1 MVEMEDDYKI
11 YRLIAQ
17 STSDLICTTT
27 VSLDPKYTYVSP
39 SYESILGYKEND
51 LIGKPVWEHLHPSDK
66 VILLPLLK
74 TYLNRII
81 KKDLANVDRRIFEK
95 FKVRIKD
102 KEGRWH
108 YLQCTANLLEKEFL
122 FVSKDITDIV
132 EAESKFKESESLLS
146 LILQSTGDGILIG
159 LRDGSFVYA
168 NERFRTMWGIPLKVM
183 EAKNRKE
190 MQKYAISQLKD
201 SKKFFKRLEELYNS
215 DEECL
220 DTIDFKDGRI
230 FERYSVPLYKE
241 GNLWGRLWSFRDIT
255 ERVRLENERIKRLEF
270 EKKMFDSLPY
280 PAMLVNE
287 ERKVV
292 ATNKI
297 ASEFG
302 AKIGDYCWKEFV
314 KTDFISESDRERFK
328 RGDCK
333 GIKCTFCLAEEA
345 IEGKTTTHSPEV
357 HAFGKVWNIF
367 WKYVAQ
373 DEKGSHLYLHYAVDI
388 TEYKQAQNRAE
399 EMAKQW
405 SSTFDAISDPVFIE
419 DLNHNIVK
427 ANRSFCDKFRV
438 PCGDVIGSKCY
449 RLVHKSDSPVSSCP
463 LEETKKTKKSCTVE
477 LKDDATG
484 VYFLVTTSPLL
495 DDKGEL
501 TGAVH
506 ISKDISHIK
515 KVQQELEEKIKDLQ
529 IFHKVSI
536 GREKRIIELKS
547 RIKEL
552 EEKLR
557 QKGN

>member
-1 MVEMEDDYKI
+1 MEDDYER

-27 VSLDPKYTYVSP
+27 VSLNPKYTYVSP
-39 SYESILGYKEND
+39 SYESILGYKESD
-51 LIGKPVWEHLHPSDK
+51 LIGKPVWELLHPSDK
-66 VILLPLLK
+66 DGLLPLLK
-74 TYLNRII
+74 TYLNRIV
-81 KKDLANVDRRIFEK
+81 KAGLVNADRRIFEK

-122 FVSKDITDIV
+122 FVSKDITDMV
-132 EAESKFKESESLLS
+132 EVESKFKESESLLS
-146 LILQSTGDGILIG
+146 LILQSTGDGILVG

-168 NERFRTMWGIPLKVM
+168 NERFRTMWGIPLKVV
-183 EAKNRKE
+183 ETKSRKAL
-190 MQKYAISQLKD
+190 QKEVISHLKD
-201 SKKFFKRLEELYNS
+201 PKKFLKRLEELYNS

-220 DTIDFKDGRI
+220 DIIDFKDGRV

-241 GNLWGRLWSFRDIT
+241 GNLWGRLWSFRDVT

-270 EKKMFDSLPY
+270 EKKIFDSLPY
-280 PAMLVNE
+280 PAMLIDE
-287 ERKVV
+287 ERRVV
-292 ATNKI
+292 AANKI
-297 ASEFG
+297 ASELG
-302 AKIGDYCWKEFV
+302 AKIGDYCWKEFG
-314 KTDFISESDRERFK
+314 KTEFISESDRERFK
-328 RGDCK
+328 RGDYK
-333 GIKCTFCLAEEA
+333 GIKCTFCLASEA
-345 IEGKTTTHSPEV
+345 IENKTTTHSPSIN
-357 HAFGKVWNIF
+357 AFGKVWNIF

-373 DEKGSHLYLHYAVDI
+373 DERGSHLYLHYAVDI

-419 DLNHNIVK
+419 DLNHNIIK

-438 PCGDVIGSKCY
+438 SCGDAIGSKCY
-449 RLVHKSDSPVSSCP
+449 RLVHKSDSPVPNCP
-463 LEETKKTKKSCTVE
+463 LEETKKTKKPCTIE
-477 LKDDATG
+477 LEGPAAG
-484 VYFLVTTSPLL
+484 IYFLVTASPLF

-501 TGAVH
+501 IGAVH
-506 ISKDISHIK
+506 ISKDISDIK
-515 KVQQELEEKIKDLQ
+515 KVQQELEGKIKDLQ

-536 GREKRIIELKS
+536 GREKGIIELKS

-552 EEKLR
+552 EEKLK